1 MHHNP
6 NFSKS
11 YTGEN
16 LAFGVLKNLAFY
28 KIYSEKITK
37 IEVKCTRFF
46 KIFPQ
51 HITFFSYQG
60 PVNTLKLVLVF
71 MLILCFVAIGPNLKF
86 DPFSPNMP
94 AKSLIAHNHVNSDNM
109 SI

>member
-1 MHHNP
+1 MYKIFQ
-6 NFSKS
+6 NFSPT
-11 YTGEN
+11 YH
-16 LAFGVLKNLAFY
+16 L
-28 KIYSEKITK
+28 
-37 IEVKCTRFF
+37 
-46 KIFPQ
+46 
-51 HITFFSYQG
+51 FSYQG

>member
-1 MHHNP
+1 MGC
-6 NFSKS
+6 FEK
-11 YTGEN
+11 
-16 LAFGVLKNLAFY
+16 FLAFY
-28 KIYSEKITK
+28 KIYSEKTTK
-37 IEVKCTRFF
+37 IEKYTRFF

>member
-16 LAFGVLKNLAFY
+16 LAWGVLKNLAFY
-28 KIYSEKITK
+28 KIYSEKTTK

-46 KIFPQ
+46 KNFP
-51 HITFFSYQG
+51 HHLFSYQG
-60 PVNTLKLVLVF
+60 PVNTLKLVLVHQVGPW
-71 MLILCFVAIGPNLKF
+71 LIY
-86 DPFSPNMP
+86 P
-94 AKSLIAHNHVNSDNM
+94 AKISLLASIFAHFWAKN
-109 SI
+109 